1 MRPPRLPGPAAA
13 PASSSPF
20 ASSPLAS
27 PACYKTAANI
37 AVVKSTPQKNR
48 RSHTATEW
56 SCAHGLELLG
66 VDGDGALAAVLLHQ
80 LVHHLVHRRP
90 PASNQNHTVKPHRPP
105 TTERVVMAQKPD
117 VLGLVSACLLGD
129 VCAERAHV
137 LLAGLEH
144 GLLLLLAAERCLLQV
159 VSKRLPG
166 SAALRSTGQRFALAA
181 RRDLPALASFRDVQ
195 RQTKRQKTS
204 EAQGAG
210 SSPGAAQWRRRRPAA
225 RCPCWW
231 PSPAAPQTSSS
242 SCAPERTQAA

>member
-66 VDGDGALAAVLLHQ
+66 VDGDGALAAVLLHH

-90 PASNQNHTVKPHRPP
+90 PASNHNHTVKPHRPP

-144 GLLLLLAAERCLLQV
+144 GLLLLLAAECCLLQV

-181 RRDLPALASFRDVQ
+181 RRDLRRTASFRDFQ
-195 RQTKRQKTS
+195 RQTKRQD
-204 EAQGAG
+204 E
-210 SSPGAAQWRRRRPAA
+210 
-225 RCPCWW
+225 
-231 PSPAAPQTSSS
+231 
-242 SCAPERTQAA
+242 